1 MILRAAFYQ
10 DPTVAFLEPLTQM
23 SVQIFS
29 RDLIFVILPVNI
41 MHPSNYN
48 KLTVM
53 SRKNLHTADQT
64 LICQIKVYPA
74 RSRFILPDQG
84 LICQIKVS

>member
-48 KLTVM
+48 KLKSEYYILAGLFSDRPRKTLHIPVH
-53 SRKNLHTADQT
+53 SRISNNSLRNQAF
-64 LICQIKVYPA
+64 P
-74 RSRFILPDQG
+74 
-84 LICQIKVS
+84 